1 MIFDEIFEN
10 KNSDFSVD
18 FQQVIR
24 GEDGYTPVK
33 GVDYWTEADKAGMVA
48 DVMDELSEQE
58 IDSAGFNT
66 HIADKQNPHKVT
78 ARQIGA
84 APMSELGDIYDLYSV
99 IHLADNTTSQGMYI
113 DANYNFVEQENCTTY
128 TIPMLEDAEFEE
140 HRKLQGKRL
149 RIKTYAYGDMSY
161 GLWAASGA
169 TNTNANIEQD
179 PRSGIW
185 EFEVAI
191 PEDFRGLF
199 HISFCAN
206 EYLDAPQIAISQ
218 GTVWEEIKAL
228 QEFKDNAVNEVI
240 AALPIYNGEVLE

>member
-33 GVDYWTEADKAGMVA
+33 GVDYWTEADKAEMVA
-48 DVMDELSEQE
+48 DVMDELSEQD

-84 APMSELGDIYDLYSV
+84 APMSELGDVKELYSV
-99 IHLADNTTSQGMYI
+99 MHLADNMDQGMYI
-113 DANYNFVEQENCTTY
+113 DANYNFLEQENCTIY
-128 TIPMLEDAEFEE
+128 TIPMFEDADFEE
-140 HRKLQGKRL
+140 HRKLQGKTL

-161 GLWAASGA
+161 GLGGASGA
-169 TNTNANIEQD
+169 TNANADIEED

-191 PEDFRGLF
+191 PEDFIGLF
-199 HISFCAN
+199 RVSFCTN
-206 EYLDAPQIAISQ
+206 NYLDAPEIAISQ